1 MKSSLIVV
9 DEEDTLNQ
17 TWAKSKCLDTNV
29 NLDKTWL
36 PEMKDEVDEEDTLNK
51 TWAKSK
57 SLDTNVNL
65 DKTWLPDMKDEDLE

>member
-1 MKSSLIVV
+1 MKSSLIEV

-36 PEMKDEVDEEDTLNK
+36 PEMKDEVDDCLLYT
-51 TWAKSK
+51 SP
-57 SLDTNVNL
+57 SPRDS
-65 DKTWLPDMKDEDLE
+65 